1 MTDIVKTA
9 QLQDPGSSVIV
20 LYELEY
26 AEGAFAYFYA
36 GKAEYDG
43 ASLENVRFREW
54 RSEYVIGAE
63 IEYTAIPVEADGFEM
78 KSDGAISRPTLSIA
92 NVGTALSDSIGGLS
106 VLDLVGAKL
115 TRRTTM
121 EKYLVGNASD
131 LGPGLAPVEYPRTVY
146 YIDRIKSKNI
156 LRVEFELAAPY
167 DLQGIKLPRRVI
179 IGGACPFKYKGA
191 TEDLAESDR
200 SGGCDWNARFLKD
213 DYASRLFLNEF
224 DEYIVAIGY
233 GGGFT
238 PWTAT
243 SSTNGLY
250 TTVQDLDRYS
260 TDGLTVTTVSSLN
273 YWQALTSG
281 SVPPSDTAKADWR
294 RIRTWAPFSAGTTYY
309 GYKNNK
315 FSDYILKDGILWR
328 IKLFSVDTSVLTE
341 VKEGAYWT
349 LGDSCGKKIKS
360 CSLRYGAQEVSNSS
374 IPAKLIAS
382 TQHLRFGGFPG
393 VQQKR

>member
-121 EKYLVGNASD
+121 EK
-131 LGPGLAPVEYPRTVY
+131 
-146 YIDRIKSKNI
+146 
-156 LRVEFELAAPY
+156 
-167 DLQGIKLPRRVI
+167 
-179 IGGACPFKYKGA
+179 
-191 TEDLAESDR
+191 
-200 SGGCDWNARFLKD
+200 
-213 DYASRLFLNEF
+213 
-224 DEYIVAIGY
+224 
-233 GGGFT
+233 
-238 PWTAT
+238 
-243 SSTNGLY
+243 
-250 TTVQDLDRYS
+250 
-260 TDGLTVTTVSSLN
+260 
-273 YWQALTSG
+273 
-281 SVPPSDTAKADWR
+281 
-294 RIRTWAPFSAGTTYY
+294 
-309 GYKNNK
+309 
-315 FSDYILKDGILWR
+315 
-328 IKLFSVDTSVLTE
+328 
-341 VKEGAYWT
+341 
-349 LGDSCGKKIKS
+349 
-360 CSLRYGAQEVSNSS
+360 
-374 IPAKLIAS
+374 
-382 TQHLRFGGFPG
+382 
-393 VQQKR
+393 